1 MNIEIKLGR
10 NHCSAGSDDSSMMT
24 FILIVFFIFIPLIS
38 ENVTVNCQASNI
50 LVEIQK
56 SLFTDTD
63 NDTEFAATDLALN
76 DRDCNATNGSNT
88 FDFDIIHGTCQTALN
103 YSKDGERVFYHNAV
117 FDTKTNAD
125 DPEFNIICTYSSK
138 YVKLVFR
145 AHGVG
150 YHKPVP
156 RQAFKRPM
164 GEHYQVFL
172 DRSRKDN

>member
-24 FILIVFFIFIPLIS
+24 FILIVIFIFIPLIS
-38 ENVTVNCQASNI
+38 ENVTITCQASKI

-56 SLFTDTD
+56 SLFTD

-103 YSKDGERVFYHNAV
+103 YSKDGERVFYHNVV
-117 FDTKTNAD
+117 FDTKANAD

-145 AHGVG
+145 AHGVT
-150 YHKPVP
+150 VA

-172 DRSRKDN
+172 DRSRKDS